1 MKCFLVYTLGL
12 SEKVNDMKNEEEDSI
27 PCTIPGAVITTP
39 RRGRRLSRK
48 SSSKYEFKNDSSD
61 HNIEKRHS
69 SFKIEKDYTNSRKID
84 KLANQLLFDLEFYEK
99 YCYLIRCIFWLVVC
113 FICLG
118 IIITPIIIV
127 VILSNQENI

>member
-1 MKCFLVYTLGL
+1 M
-12 SEKVNDMKNEEEDSI
+12 ENEEEEEEEERGEEEENSI
-27 PCTIPGAVITTP
+27 SSTIPGSIIITP

-84 KLANQLLFDLEFYEK
+84 NLANQLLFDLEFYEK